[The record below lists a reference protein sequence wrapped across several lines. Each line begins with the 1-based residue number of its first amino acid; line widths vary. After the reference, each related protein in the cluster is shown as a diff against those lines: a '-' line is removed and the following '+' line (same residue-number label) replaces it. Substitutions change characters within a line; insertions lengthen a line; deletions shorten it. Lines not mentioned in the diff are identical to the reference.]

1 MSGDT
6 RESPARR
13 TERPSSIDRRL
24 GPTENIYCLL
34 DKLYCLNFV
43 VFAEVDGAIDCD
55 RLAHA
60 LQAAQAEHPLL
71 RARVTAVRGRNW
83 FKPVPP
89 ERHPLTIEVAPL
101 RNWRARIV
109 AELDAPFGGEA
120 PLVRFLWCRGAAR
133 RSVAAMVFHHA
144 IADGKSGAELL
155 IEVLRRAG
163 GQDTALSFRPARPS
177 AHQLDLVERGGKIR
191 GSIKKL
197 GYWLNQGKLALRFP
211 QQLPGYDTAVRPARA
226 IRAIPFAVP
235 AATARALQ
243 QACRAHRTTVH
254 GALGAAQLLAI
265 NREFDSTGPRTLA
278 LNSLA
283 DLRGVLEGD
292 LTARDLGLYIA
303 TLTTVHGVDARPD
316 FWQLAADIRNQLKAV
331 LDSGDANLV
340 HSVYREDALFPP
352 NEIGARMVQAMVGM
366 APSSSM
372 LTNIGRI
379 DPVVLG
385 NGARVRSLAFLVSP
399 PAQHPICVT
408 ATGYGEA
415 MDLNLLYDQHKVGD
429 AQARRIADSMRSL
442 IFEAAGAP
450 R

>member
-1 MSGDT
+1 MSGEALET
-6 RESPARR
+6 LARR
-13 TERPSSIDRRL
+13 GARPLSIDRRL

-43 VFAEVDGAIDCD
+43 VFAEVDGALDSD

-60 LQAAQAEHPLL
+60 VQAAQAEHPLL
-71 RARVTAVRGRNW
+71 RARVTAIRGRNW

-89 ERHPLTIEVAPL
+89 ELQPLTIEVAPL
-101 RNWRARIV
+101 RNWRARIA
-109 AELDAPFGGEA
+109 AELDTAFDGEA
-120 PLVRFLWCRGAAR
+120 PLARFLWCRGRGR

-144 IADGKSGAELL
+144 IADGRSGAELL

-163 GQDTALSFRPARPS
+163 GEDIAPSYRHARPS
-177 AHQLDLVERGGKIR
+177 AHDLDLVERTGKIR

-197 GYWLNQGKLALRFP
+197 AYWLNQGRSALRFP

-235 AATARALQ
+235 AAAARALQ
-243 QACRAHRTTVH
+243 RACRAHRTTVH

-265 NREFDSTGPRTLA
+265 NREFESAGPRTLA

-283 DLRGVLEGD
+283 DLRGVLEGG
-292 LTARDLGLYIA
+292 LTAHDLGLYVA
-303 TLTTVHGVDARPD
+303 TLITVHGVDARGD
-316 FWQLAADIRNQLKAV
+316 FWQLAADVRNQLEAI

-340 HSVYREDALFPP
+340 HSIYREDALFPP
-352 NEIGARMVQAMVGM
+352 NLIGARMVQAMVGM

-379 DPVVLG
+379 DRIALG
-385 NGARVRSLAFLVSP
+385 NGARVASLAFLVSP

-408 ATGYGEA
+408 ATGYGGA
-415 MDLNLLYDQHKVGD
+415 MDLNLLYDRHKIGD

-442 IFEAAGAP
+442 LVEAA
-450 R
+450 RDRR